1 MIIPQNI
8 IKHML
13 KYIIILGVQ
22 LTSIQCQIVH
32 TGNNIAHI
40 ITIYAKYK
48 LNVFIFYFDLIY
60 NSTNNNTYITRNS
73 KNT

>member
-8 IKHML
+8 IKQLL
-13 KYIIILGVQ
+13 KYIIILVVQ
-22 LTSIQCQIVH
+22 LTFIQCHIVH
-32 TGNNIAHI
+32 IGNITAHI
-40 ITIYAKYK
+40 ITIYAKIK